1 MPFQQHIPF
10 LSIFISMMGGVIGA
24 LLKKPKAAR
33 TWTLITVST
42 VVVLSGV
49 LIAYLISSGTGSF
62 VYNAGHVP
70 APWGNT
76 LKSGLMEPMVSLVFG
91 IVIIFS
97 ILGGVRST
105 EKDIE
110 DSRKYYF
117 YLMINILFASLL
129 ALTYTNDMFTAYV
142 FLEINTIAAISIV
155 VAKESGDSLRAAIK
169 YFIMSAL
176 GSGLYLYAVSM
187 LYSITGHLAMP
198 GMSEGIQKLMA
209 NGNYHYTL
217 SVALVLMFVALAV
230 KSALF
235 PFHGWLPD
243 AYGSSTTSAS
253 AILSGVASKGYMF
266 LFVKIVYSVFTI
278 DVVKELKVLPIILA
292 LGLAAMIIGSL
303 LAILQKDLK
312 KMIAYSSVA
321 QIGYIFT
328 GIGLGTTAGMVAA
341 VFHIMV
347 HSLTKSTLFLAA
359 GSYLDETG
367 DRRIS
372 KINGAGALMPIVF
385 IVFAIGGLSMIGI
398 PPSIGF
404 SSKWNFAEAM
414 MNSEYSWTIILL
426 SLSSLLNALYYM
438 PIILKAF
445 FSKET
450 AEYKAEGKT
459 VKRSLLELTPIIIL
473 GVLIIAIGLF
483 SGPIVQLIRDG
494 LMSL

>member
-1 MPFQQHIPF
+1 
-10 LSIFISMMGGVIGA
+10 
-24 LLKKPKAAR
+24 
-33 TWTLITVST
+33 
-42 VVVLSGV
+42 
-49 LIAYLISSGTGSF
+49 
-62 VYNAGHVP
+62 
-70 APWGNT
+70 
-76 LKSGLMEPMVSLVFG
+76 
-91 IVIIFS
+91 
-97 ILGGVRST
+97 
-105 EKDIE
+105 
-110 DSRKYYF
+110 
-117 YLMINILFASLL
+117 
-129 ALTYTNDMFTAYV
+129 
-142 FLEINTIAAISIV
+142 
-155 VAKESGDSLRAAIK
+155 
-169 YFIMSAL
+169 
-176 GSGLYLYAVSM
+176 
-187 LYSITGHLAMP
+187 
-198 GMSEGIQKLMA
+198 
-209 NGNYHYTL
+209 
-217 SVALVLMFVALAV
+217 
-230 KSALF
+230 
-235 PFHGWLPD
+235 
-243 AYGSSTTSAS
+243 
-253 AILSGVASKGYMF
+253 MF

-459 VKRSLLELTPIIIL
+459 MKRSLLELTPIIIL

>member
-10 LSIFISMMGGVIGA
+10 LSIFISMMAGVIGA
-24 LLKKPKAAR
+24 LLNKPKTAR
-33 TWTLITVST
+33 IFTLISVSS

-49 LIAYLISSGTGSF
+49 LIAYFITSGTGSF
-62 VYNAGHVP
+62 VYTVGHVP

-76 LKSGLMEPMVSLVFG
+76 IKSSVVEPMLSLVFG
-91 IVIIFS
+91 VVIIFS
-97 ILGGVRST
+97 ILGGMRST
-105 EKDIE
+105 DKDIE
-110 DSRKYYF
+110 SSRQPYF
-117 YLMINILFASLL
+117 YLMINILLASLL
-129 ALTYTNDMFTAYV
+129 ALVYTNDMFTAYV
-142 FLEINTIAAISIV
+142 FIEINTLAAISIV
-155 VAKESGDSLRAAIK
+155 FAKESGDSLRASIK

-176 GSGLYLYAVSM
+176 GSGLYLYAMSM
-187 LYSITGHLAMP
+187 LYSLTGNLEMS
-198 GMSEGIQKLMA
+198 GMSAAIQNLMA
-209 NGNYHYTL
+209 TGNYNYTL
-217 SVALVLMFVALAV
+217 TVAIVLIVISLSV

-243 AYGSSTTSAS
+243 VYSSSTTAGS

-266 LFVKIVYSVFTI
+266 LFVKIVYTVFTV
-278 DVVKELKVLPIILA
+278 DVMRELKVLPVVLA
-292 LGLAAMIIGSL
+292 LGLIAMIAGSV

-312 KMIAYSSVA
+312 KMVAYSSVA
-321 QIGYIFT
+321 QVGYIFT

-347 HSLTKSTLFLAA
+347 HSVTKSTLFLAA
-359 GSYLDETG
+359 GTYTDEVQ

-372 KINGAGALMPIVF
+372 KLNGAGALMPIVF
-385 IVFAIGGLSMIGI
+385 IVFAIGGLSMVGI

-404 SSKWNFAEAM
+404 SSKWNFVEAM
-414 MNSEYSWTIILL
+414 MNSNYSWTIILL
-426 SLSSLLNALYYM
+426 SLSSLLNALYYIPVM
-438 PIILKAF
+438 LKAF

-450 AEYKAEGKT
+450 ATYKAEGKT
-459 VKRSLLELTPIIIL
+459 MKHSLLELTPIIIL